1 MRGLALMI
9 GLAPIGLIMTMGA
22 EAQEQVMGVVS
33 DGDISVSVM
42 WETADSGVVGHYRV
56 SNGGVA
62 AVYVFDRLYRTTV
75 TGFRTV
81 DPDYA
86 WHWLEGDGVF
96 RVAKFVPQVPSGE
109 KVESPE
115 VAYARVLAAGGV
127 LEGRVLL
134 AGRLD
139 QDLPYGGAP
148 PLAAVNKITSIVF
161 SVGYAEVDPQVE
173 ANAIKAGDEVVLS
186 LPYSWLI
193 AQQRIV
199 SAEPFAAAVP
209 MQR

>member
-1 MRGLALMI
+1 MALIFGL
-9 GLAPIGLIMTMGA
+9 MTMSA
-22 EAQEQVMGVVS
+22 AAQEQVMGVLK
-33 DGDISVSVM
+33 DGDISVGM
-42 WETADSGVVGHYRV
+42 IWEASASGVVGRYQVR
-56 SNGGVA
+56 NAGEA
-62 AVYVFDRLYRTTV
+62 TVYVFDRLYRTSV

-86 WHWLEGDGVF
+86 WHWLEADGLF
-96 RVAKFVPQVPSGE
+96 RVAKFVPQVPSGS

-139 QDLPYGGAP
+139 QDLPYGVAP
-148 PLAAVNKITSIVF
+148 PLAAVDKITSIVF
-161 SVGYAEVDPQVE
+161 SVGYAEVDPQIE
-173 ANAIKAGDEVVLS
+173 ANEITAGGEVVLS
-186 LPYSWLI
+186 LPYGWLI
-193 AQQRIV
+193 GQQRIV
-199 SAEPFAAAVP
+199 SAEPQALAVP

>member
-1 MRGLALMI
+1 MALIFGL
-9 GLAPIGLIMTMGA
+9 MTMSA
-22 EAQEQVMGVVS
+22 EAQEQVMGVLK
-33 DGDISVSVM
+33 DGDISVGVV
-42 WETADSGVVGHYRV
+42 WEASGSGVVGRYRV
-56 SNGGVA
+56 RNAGSA
-62 AVYVFDRLYRTTV
+62 EVYLFDRLYRTAV

-86 WHWLEGDGVF
+86 WHWLEGDDVF
-96 RVAKFVPQVPSGE
+96 RVAKFAPQVPSGT

-139 QDLPYGGAP
+139 QDLPYGVTP
-148 PLAAVNKITSIVF
+148 PLASVAMIKSIVF

-173 ANAIKAGDEVVLS
+173 ANEIKAGGEVVLS

-199 SAEPFAAAVP
+199 SAEPHVLALP

>member
-1 MRGLALMI
+1 MNVL
-9 GLAPIGLIMTMGA
+9 
-22 EAQEQVMGVVS
+22 S
-33 DGDISVSVM
+33 DGDISVSVE
-42 WETADSGVVGHYRV
+42 WEASASGLVGRYAVR
-56 SNGGVA
+56 NAGRA
-62 AVYVFDRLYRTTV
+62 QVYVFDRLYRTAV

-86 WHWLEGDGVF
+86 WHWLEAEGLF
-96 RVAKFVPQVPSGE
+96 RVAKFVPQVPAGM

-139 QDLPYGGAP
+139 QDLPYGGVP
-148 PLAAVNKITSIVF
+148 PLAAVAAITSIVF

-173 ANAIKAGDEVVLS
+173 ATEIKAGDEVVLS
-186 LPYSWLI
+186 LPYGWLI
-193 AQQRIV
+193 GQQRIV
-199 SAEPFAAAVP
+199 STQSHALTVP

>member
-1 MRGLALMI
+1 MRSLALI
-9 GLAPIGLIMTMGA
+9 FGLMTMSA
-22 EAQEQVMGVVS
+22 AAQEQVMGVLK
-33 DGDISVSVM
+33 DGDISVGVV
-42 WETADSGVVGHYRV
+42 WEAADSGVVGRYKVR
-56 SNGGVA
+56 NAGA
-62 AVYVFDRLYRTTV
+62 AEVYVFDRLYRTAV

-96 RVAKFVPQVPSGE
+96 RVAKFVPQVPSGT

-115 VAYARVLAAGGV
+115 VAYARVLTAGGV

-139 QDLPYGGAP
+139 QDLPYGAAP
-148 PLAAVNKITSIVF
+148 PLAVVDKITSIVF
-161 SVGYAEVDPQVE
+161 SVGYAEVDPQVD
-173 ANAIKAGDEVVLS
+173 ANEIKAGDEAVLS
-186 LPYSWLI
+186 LPYGWLI
-193 AQQRIV
+193 GQQRIV
-199 SAEPFAAAVP
+199 SAEPQALAVP

>member
-1 MRGLALMI
+1 
-9 GLAPIGLIMTMGA
+9 
-22 EAQEQVMGVVS
+22 MGVLK
-33 DGDISVSVM
+33 DGDISVGVV
-42 WETADSGVVGHYRV
+42 WEAAASGVVGRYRV
-56 SNGGVA
+56 SNAGA
-62 AVYVFDRLYRTTV
+62 AEVYVFDRLYRTAV

-86 WHWLEGDGVF
+86 WHWLEADGVF
-96 RVAKFVPQVPSGE
+96 RVAKFVPRVPTGM

-139 QDLPYGGAP
+139 QDLPYGTPP
-148 PLAAVNKITSIVF
+148 PLAAVGKIKSIVF
-161 SVGYAEVDPQVE
+161 SVGYAEVDPQAE
-173 ANAIKAGDEVVLS
+173 ANEIKAGDEMVLS
-186 LPYSWLI
+186 LPYGWLI
-193 AQQRIV
+193 EQQKIV
-199 SAEPFAAAVP
+199 SAEQQALTVP

>member
-1 MRGLALMI
+1 MRALALI
-9 GLAPIGLIMTMGA
+9 FGLMTMGA

-33 DGDISVSVM
+33 DGDISVGVI
-42 WETADSGVVGHYRV
+42 WEVQDSGVVGRYQLR
-56 SNGGVA
+56 NAGA
-62 AVYVFDRLYRTTV
+62 AEVYVFDRLYRTSV

-86 WHWLEGDGVF
+86 WHWLEPDGVF
-96 RVAKFVPQVPSGE
+96 RVAKFVPQVPAGK

-115 VAYARVLAAGGV
+115 VAYARVLAAGAV

-134 AGRLD
+134 PGRLD
-139 QDLPYGGAP
+139 QDLPYGVTP
-148 PLAAVNKITSIVF
+148 PLAAVTAITSIVL

-173 ANAIKAGDEVVLS
+173 ATEIKAGDEVVLS
-186 LPYSWLI
+186 LPYGWLI
-193 AQQRIV
+193 GQQRIV
-199 SAEPFAAAVP
+199 SAEPQALAVP

>member
-1 MRGLALMI
+1 
-9 GLAPIGLIMTMGA
+9 
-22 EAQEQVMGVVS
+22 MGVLK
-33 DGDISVSVM
+33 DGDVSVGVT
-42 WETADSGVVGHYRV
+42 WEASDSGVVGHYRV
-56 SNGGVA
+56 SNAGA
-62 AVYVFDRLYRTTV
+62 AEAYVFDRLYRSSV

-86 WHWLEGDGVF
+86 WHWLEADGVF
-96 RVAKFVPQVPSGE
+96 RVAKFVPQVPSGT

-148 PLAAVNKITSIVF
+148 PLAAVAAIKSIVF

-173 ANAIKAGDEVVLS
+173 ANEIRAGDEMVLS
-186 LPYSWLI
+186 LPYGWLI
-193 AQQRIV
+193 GQQRIV
-199 SAEPFAAAVP
+199 STAPQALVVP

>member
-1 MRGLALMI
+1 MRGLALI
-9 GLAPIGLIMTMGA
+9 FGLAAMGA
-22 EAQEQVMGVVS
+22 EAQEQVMGVLK
-33 DGDISVSVM
+33 DGDISVSVA
-42 WETADSGVVGHYRV
+42 WEAADSGVVGRYLVR
-56 SNGGVA
+56 NAGA
-62 AVYVFDRLYRTTV
+62 AEVYVFDRLYRSAV

-86 WHWLEGDGVF
+86 WHWLEADGVF
-96 RVAKFVPQVPSGE
+96 RVAKFVPQVPSGT

-148 PLAAVNKITSIVF
+148 PLAAVDKITSIVF
-161 SVGYAEVDPQVE
+161 SVGYAEVDPQLEVTE
-173 ANAIKAGDEVVLS
+173 IKAGNEVALS
-186 LPYSWLI
+186 LPYGWLI
-193 AQQRIV
+193 GQQRIV
-199 SAEPFAAAVP
+199 SAEPQALAVP